1 MKITKSSL
9 VQKLVLLVHTWSKE
23 LVPLVQGGHLRFEH
37 DRVLLRQAKS
47 AGVGGGVEGGVLLQ
61 DFPPDVELPP
71 LVLQLPH
78 IAGQG
83 GADPLVT
90 VLHVGLVAAV
100 PFLPWWFCHP
110 HIELVGLALLHHGGL
125 VLDLVVEASGAVHG
139 AVGCPSSAVAVL
151 VARQLFRQ
159 LVRHLLQQSPVVGGD
174 DGPHV
179 GHRPIRELHRVTVGN
194 PPEDVADRDALVQDV
209 H

>member
-1 MKITKSSL
+1 MMEYKGVNSASYQKFHTKMKITKSSL

-78 IAGQG
+78 VAGQG

-100 PFLPWWFCHP
+100 PFLPWWLCYKFGKECRWKN
-110 HIELVGLALLHHGGL
+110 IQLTSQMQLFLQ
-125 VLDLVVEASGAVHG
+125 
-139 AVGCPSSAVAVL
+139 GCP
-151 VARQLFRQ
+151 QLSMASNASTW
-159 LVRHLLQQSPVVGGD
+159 LQKFLS
-174 DGPHV
+174 
-179 GHRPIRELHRVTVGN
+179 
-194 PPEDVADRDALVQDV
+194 
-209 H
+209 

>member
-1 MKITKSSL
+1 MMEYKGVNSASYQKFHTKMKITKSSL

-71 LVLQLPH
+71 LVLQLPY

-83 GADPLVT
+83 GADPLVA
-90 VLHVGLVAAV
+90 VPHVRLVASE
-100 PFLPWWFCHP
+100 PLLPLGLSHS
-110 HIELVGLALLHHGGL
+110 HVELVTLALLHHGGL
-125 VLDLVVEASGAVHG
+125 VLDLIVEASG
-139 AVGCPSSAVAVL
+139 SAHRL
-151 VARQLFRQ
+151 QGGRQKIL
-159 LVRHLLQQSPVVGGD
+159 
-174 DGPHV
+174 
-179 GHRPIRELHRVTVGN
+179 
-194 PPEDVADRDALVQDV
+194 ALKT
-209 H
+209 